1 MIELTKIYLVTNCF
15 GDPNKVYIGKT
26 KVCRKNK
33 HQQTYGKD
41 ITYDYIDEINSLSRK
56 DWGPLESYWLEQFKY
71 WGFEIVN
78 KNKKGGGGPEFHSE
92 ETKLKK
98 SKPVIQYDK
107 HGNFIKEWSGLTEV
121 ENILGIKTRDI
132 SNCIKGNQNTS
143 GGFVWRFKNNPLE
156 ENFYYIK
163 YKNTKTKKEKPIYVD
178 KKSNR
183 RSIKVIQ
190 FDLDGS
196 YIKEWD
202 NMKSASLFFN
212 KNSPISISNCCNNK
226 AKQAYGFI
234 WKFK

>member
-1 MIELTKIYLVTNCF
+1 L
-15 GDPNKVYIGKT
+15 
-26 KVCRKNK
+26 
-33 HQQTYGKD
+33 H
-41 ITYDYIDEINSLSRK
+41 RK
-56 DWGPLESYWLEQFKY
+56 DWTPLECFWIEQFRQ
-71 WGFEIVN
+71 WGFEIQN
-78 KNKKGGGGPEFHSE
+78 PNPKGGGGPEFHSE
-92 ETKLKK
+92 ETKLKL

-107 HGNFIKEWSGLTEV
+107 HGNFIKGWNGLTEV
-121 ENILGIKTRDI
+121 ENVLGIKTRDI

-143 GGFVWRFKNNPLE
+143 GGFVWRFKDNPLE

-163 YKNTKTKKEKPIYVD
+163 YKNTKTKKEKRIYID

-190 FDLDGS
+190 FDLDGN

-212 KNSPISISNCCNNK
+212 KNSPICISNCCNNK
-226 AKQAYGFI
+226 TKQAYGFI